1 MRLISTRLTF
11 LGLVGH
17 QDMGI
22 SAKPTFAK
30 PVAVAEKKTSLLALD
45 DGAGS
50 GAAWGDG
57 DLDDI

>member
-1 MRLISTRLTF
+1 
-11 LGLVGH
+11 
-17 QDMGI
+17 MGI